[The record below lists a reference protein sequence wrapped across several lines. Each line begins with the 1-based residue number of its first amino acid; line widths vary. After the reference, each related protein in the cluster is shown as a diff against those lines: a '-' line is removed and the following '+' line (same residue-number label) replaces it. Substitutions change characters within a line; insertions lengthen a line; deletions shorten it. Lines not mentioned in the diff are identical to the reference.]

1 MHNHRL
7 RRLRRLRGVAIAGGG
22 RLVAARLFLQERDTP
37 LATADDELI
46 VRIEAS
52 PINPSDIGPMLAQAD
67 VAAAVVDGATTATV
81 APIPKFAF
89 GAHAR
94 RVGKA
99 IPLGNEGAGV
109 VVAAGASPAAQAL
122 VGRTVGVV
130 GGACYA
136 QYRSAKVR
144 DVLPFGPGIT
154 PRQGASWFVNPLTA
168 LGMVETMRLDG
179 HSAIVHTAAA
189 SQLGRM
195 LAKVCSGTEW

>member
-109 VVAAGASPAAQAL
+109 VVAAGRVARRPGARRADGRRRGRRLLRAVPVGEGARRAPFRAGHHAAPRREL
-122 VGRTVGVV
+122 VR
-130 GGACYA
+130 
-136 QYRSAKVR
+136 
-144 DVLPFGPGIT
+144 
-154 PRQGASWFVNPLTA
+154 
-168 LGMVETMRLDG
+168 
-179 HSAIVHTAAA
+179 
-189 SQLGRM
+189 
-195 LAKVCSGTEW
+195 